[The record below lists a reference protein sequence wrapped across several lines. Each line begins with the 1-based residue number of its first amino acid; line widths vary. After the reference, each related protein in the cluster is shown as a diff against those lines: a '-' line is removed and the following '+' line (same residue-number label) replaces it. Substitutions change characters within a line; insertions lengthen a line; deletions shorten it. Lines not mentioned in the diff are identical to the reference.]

1 MAGMVDILGSNPLL
15 STLLNNGT
23 PLNQQVTPSSANF
36 QPDMQ
41 ALPFGQMPNKSVMAA
56 AGPMPGVPAMPQPTS
71 INGPTPLKP
80 ASMTKPK
87 PLAGMAPAGS
97 ENEVQSII
105 RILGER
111 AMALTRM
118 EEKAHGQQ
126 LKNK

>member
-1 MAGMVDILGSNPLL
+1 MKDILGSNPLL
-15 STLLNNGT
+15 QTLMNNGV
-23 PLNQQVTPSSANF
+23 PLNQQVTPSSTNF

-41 ALPFGQMPNKSVMAA
+41 ALPFGQMPNKKVMSA
-56 AGPMPGVPAMPQPTS
+56 AGPMAPPPVPGVPNMP
-71 INGPTPLKP
+71 NPLKP
-80 ASMTKPK
+80 VSMSKPK

-126 LKNK
+126 LKTKPSA